1 MIVDLITFHVRL
13 GKDQE
18 FEAHQ
23 QDWLKLMRRSRGF
36 INQVMLKS
44 LEEPGEYLAEVR
56 WVNREYRDRFS
67 SQEDR
72 EAKTLAQKSA
82 AVLEGPPIHRLL
94 ESV

>member
-1 MIVDLITFHVRL
+1 MIVDLVTFRIRS

-23 QDWLKLMRRSRGF
+23 QEWIKLMRRSRGF
-36 INQVMLKS
+36 ITQVMLRN

-56 WVNREYRDRFS
+56 WVNKDYRDRFS
-67 SQEDR
+67 AHEDP
-72 EAKTLAQKSA
+72 ESKVLVQKSA
-82 AVLEGPPIHRLL
+82 SILEGPPLHRLL

>member
-1 MIVDLITFHVRL
+1 MIVDLITFHVRN

-23 QDWLKLMRRSRGF
+23 QDWIRLMRRSRGF
-36 INQVMLKS
+36 ITQVMLKS

-56 WVNREYRDRFS
+56 WVNRDYRDRFS
-67 SQEDR
+67 SHEDK
-72 EAKTLAQKSA
+72 ESKALVQKSSSI
-82 AVLEGPPIHRLL
+82 LEGPPIHRLL